1 MSIARGTQIGL
12 FAAALGVAVLV
23 GRWTVSPA
31 PAAVEAPDADEESE
45 EAEDEAGDVVTLDDD
60 TRDRIGLKV
69 EPAQERPFATL
80 IRATGIV
87 APNETRVAH
96 VRLLS
101 SGRVETVHVR
111 AGDQVKS
118 GQPLV
123 SYDNVEV
130 GQLLGEYAGAVAG
143 VNRAA
148 AEADVARRAVERA
161 TKLVESGGLPRAE
174 YERREAEL
182 KRAQAEAASAAGMM
196 TNVERKLQRFG
207 VTTEELTQLRDGP
220 SPAASRSR
228 TVVRAPFS
236 GVVTAANVAPGDAVD
251 TERELFTIADL
262 STVWIIGDVY
272 QKDIASVRPGQSAQ
286 IATEAYPGE
295 RFTGRISNVSDVLDP
310 NTRTAKVRA
319 EVPNPGRRLK
329 LQMFVSMEIPSAE
342 QRPTLVVPAIA
353 VQQIDDDTVVFV
365 QTGDDTFQKRPVRPG
380 GEVGGMIAV
389 LEGLKA
395 GERIVTQGA
404 FMLKSKLKAGSI
416 EAEGEEEEEEEK
428 EEEKPKA
435 KKAEQGK

>member
-12 FAAALGVAVLV
+12 FAVAIVFAILI
-23 GRWTVSPA
+23 GRWTAPSSPA
-31 PAAVEAPDADEESE
+31 ANQPVESEEESE
-45 EAEDEAGDVVTLDDD
+45 EAEEGASGVVTVDDD
-60 TRDRIGLKV
+60 TRERIGFTV

-80 IRATGIV
+80 IRATGVV

-101 SGRVETVHVR
+101 SGRVDTVHVR
-111 AGDQVKS
+111 VGDQVKS

-123 SYDNVEV
+123 TYDNVEV
-130 GQLLGEYAGAVAG
+130 GQLLGEYAGAVAN

-148 AEADVARRAVERA
+148 AEVDVARRAVERA
-161 TKLVESGGLPRAE
+161 TKLVEAGGLPRAE

-182 KRAQAEAASAAGMM
+182 KRAQAEAASAAGARA
-196 TNVERKLQRFG
+196 NIEQQLQRFG
-207 VTTEELTQLRDGP
+207 ITNDQLAQVREGS

-228 TVVRAPFS
+228 TVVSAPFA

-262 STVWIIGDVY
+262 STVWIVGDVY
-272 QKDIASVRPGQSAQ
+272 QKDIASVRQGQSAQ
-286 IATEAYPGE
+286 ISTEAYPGE
-295 RFTGRISNVSDVLDP
+295 TFTGRISNVSDVLDP
-310 NTRTAKVRA
+310 STRTAKVRV

-329 LQMFVSMEIPSAE
+329 LQMFVTMQIPTAD
-342 QRPTLVVPAIA
+342 QRPTLVVPAVA

-365 QTGDDTFQKRPVRPG
+365 QTGDDTFQRRVVRTG
-380 GEVGGMIAV
+380 GEVGGVISI
-389 LEGLKA
+389 LEGLKS
-395 GERIVTQGA
+395 GERVVTQGA

-416 EAEGEEEEEEEK
+416 EAEGDEEEEEK
-428 EEEKPKA
+428 EEK
-435 KKAEQGK
+435 GK